1 MRKLGGGVLFF
12 ALCASPAHA
21 APILWSDNG
30 HYYDLITE
38 SRTWAQAL
46 TRAGE
51 LTFDFDGA
59 GGEPAV
65 AGYLVTITSA
75 NEQAFL
81 NQHFG
86 NSGLYWIA
94 AGDGAVE
101 GTWRWNAGPENGSLL
116 TYTNWKSGE
125 PNNALGFFEED
136 QAVANYFGA
145 GLWNDWAGFATAKFV
160 VEYSPAPPVATPEPA
175 TLGLLAAGLA
185 GVALWRRRARS

>member
-1 MRKLGGGVLFF
+1 MRNLLGGVLFF

-30 HYYDLITE
+30 HYYDFITG
-38 SRTWAQAL
+38 SRSWAQAL
-46 TRAGE
+46 TR
-51 LTFDFDGA
+51 
-59 GGEPAV
+59 
-65 AGYLVTITSA
+65 
-75 NEQAFL
+75 
-81 NQHFG
+81 
-86 NSGLYWIA
+86 

-136 QAVANYFGA
+136 QAFANYSGV
-145 GLWNDWAGFATAKFV
+145 GLWNDWAGFAPANFV
-160 VEYSPAPPVATPEPA
+160 VEYSPPPPVATPEPA

-185 GVALWRRRARS
+185 GIAPRLRRARS